1 MAGGLS
7 VPARDRL
14 LADRLVHARLR
25 MPRTES
31 FFYHLIGDR
40 DRVIAVAV
48 VEGECVVEDFPTLG
62 RTVTLE
68 WQQNSQNF
76 AMTDVE

>member
-14 LADRLVHARLR
+14 LADRLVHALLR

-31 FFYHLIGDR
+31 FFYHLIGDK
-40 DRVIAVAV
+40 DRVLAVAV
-48 VEGECVVEDFPTLG
+48 
-62 RTVTLE
+62 
-68 WQQNSQNF
+68 
-76 AMTDVE
+76 